1 MHALQDYQQ
10 RLTDLVHNDASRR
23 RAPITSLPGYDPSFM
38 KEGYLQKKGQRL
50 KGWKRRWFVCDG
62 RSVSYYISRKDRKPN
77 AVIPLESCTVQDG
90 GVSETWNSPRIYITD
105 GTCGVT
111 YCLSAEDGEVVT
123 AWLSVLHTAIARLQ
137 RRADRSGGSGS
148 SGETSAA
155 PTLKTLASLADDDDV
170 VVDKSSSRR
179 TAPLV
184 SGDSVVPEKRV
195 ARLTSAP
202 VHLNANARALRAK
215 TEHHHT
221 SIAMENDLASGLDR
235 LDALLTNRGAS
246 AGAGRHGV
254 VFRPLRAE
262 NGVLMSLGTTAAA
275 TSSRPRYV
283 ARASCILPVASEVAA
298 YIITDHAKRAEW
310 DVQFPRASHVASF
323 DESTELVHLDGG
335 FGFQQLTTTKP
346 FLAPQAAAVLGAVVT
361 GLVSVTVLASDALL
375 VAVVVGGIVGA
386 VVNSVDYSA
395 LCLPRDLLVLRYVR
409 ETSVLEKRAPSM
421 SDILD
426 ADGDENPPVVT
437 ILEKSVASELKLPT
451 SGVVRAHV
459 DLSGW
464 LLEPCDAGH
473 TRVTYVTDLD
483 AMGAV
488 SRQTKLEF
496 LLQRLTSVAVLREY
510 VTQSQ
515 QSAFDGAD
523 VDDDRA
529 SLDGD
534 ADALKLEED
543 DGVLLDAYG
552 DDQRSAGGVG
562 SVGPKSSQFH
572 PSVYMK
578 GMSRLPT
585 GGLKLV
591 DKEVAKKQSGVLKDV
606 IKSAGAKM
614 LEGKGTV
621 SLSLPVRIFEPRT
634 NLERLVDLFLFA
646 PTYLNAAAEQSDPLE
661 RFKLVMAFAVAGMH
675 HSVGQLKPFNPI
687 LGETYQS
694 ALNDGTEVCCEH
706 TSHHP
711 PISNFQLVGK
721 KYAICGHVL
730 WHGSFSMK
738 SNAVVQNNRGPIRV
752 SFDDG
757 TVISY
762 HLPVMQSGGFLWG
775 DRTVDLTGAVLFE
788 DRKNRLACELRF
800 NPDEKKGM
808 GGMFSAAKT
817 PSDHFRGVIVNTAT
831 DAELCEVSGS
841 WLEELRV
848 GDKAYWVYGRDR
860 SGYTVEVPEQSILTS
875 DSRNREDLQYLA
887 ANDLDGAQDWKVRL
901 EVLQRADRK
910 IRNDGRRPNH
920 WTLKDDKA
928 SH

>member
-10 RLTDLVHNDASRR
+10 RLTDLVHNDSSRR

-62 RSVSYYISRKDRKPN
+62 RAVSYYISRKDRKPN

-123 AWLSVLHTAIARLQ
+123 AWLSVLNTAVARLQ
-137 RRADRSGGSGS
+137 RRDARRADRD
-148 SGETSAA
+148 EASAA
-155 PTLKTLASLADDDDV
+155 PTLKTLASLADDDDLAE
-170 VVDKSSSRR
+170 KSSRR

-202 VHLNANARALRAK
+202 AHLNANARALRSK
-215 TEHHHT
+215 TEHQHT

-235 LDALLTNRGAS
+235 LDMLFSNRGA
-246 AGAGRHGV
+246 GGRHGV
-254 VFRPLRAE
+254 VFRPLRAD
-262 NGVLMSLGTTAAA
+262 NGVLMSLGA
-275 TSSRPRYV
+275 SSSGRAHHV
-283 ARASCILPVASEVAA
+283 ARASCILPVSSEVAA
-298 YIITDHAKRAEW
+298 YIITDNAKRAEW
-310 DVQFPRASHVASF
+310 DVQFPRAFHVASF
-323 DESTELVHLDGG
+323 DEATELVHLDGG
-335 FGFQQLTTTKP
+335 YQQLTSTKP
-346 FLAPQAAAVLGAVVT
+346 FLAPQAAALLGAVV
-361 GLVSVTVLASDALL
+361 GGVACVAAVASEALL
-375 VAVVVGGIVGA
+375 LAVVVGGIVGA
-386 VVNSVDYSA
+386 VLNSVDYSP
-395 LCLPRDLLVLRYVR
+395 LCAPRDLLVLRHVR

-451 SGVVRAHV
+451 GGVVRAHV

-464 LLEPCDAGH
+464 LLEPCDGGR

-483 AMGAV
+483 PKGFV
-488 SRQTKLEF
+488 SSQTKLEF
-496 LLQRLTSVAVLREY
+496 LLQRLASVSVLREH

-515 QSAFDGAD
+515 LSSFDGAD
-523 VDDDRA
+523 VDDRA

-534 ADALKLEED
+534 GVKDDED
-543 DGVLLDAYG
+543 DAIVSYSDDRTGVDAH
-552 DDQRSAGGVG
+552 AAE
-562 SVGPKSSQFH
+562 PKSTEYH
-572 PSVYMK
+572 PAVYMK
-578 GMSRLPT
+578 GMMRLPT

-634 NLERLVDLFLFA
+634 NLERLVDLFLYA
-646 PTYLNAAAEQSDPLE
+646 PTYLNAAAEQIDPLE

-694 ALNDGTEVCCEH
+694 LLNDGTEVCCEH

-711 PISNFQLVGK
+711 PISNFQLVGQ

-808 GGMFSAAKT
+808 GGMFSASKT
-817 PSDHFRGVIVNTAT
+817 PSDHIRGVIINTAT
-831 DAELCEVSGS
+831 ESELCEVSGS

-848 GDKAYWVYGRDR
+848 GDKAYWVYGRER
-860 SGYTVEVPEQSILTS
+860 SGYTVAVPEQSILAS

-887 ANDLDGAQDWKVRL
+887 ANDLDAAQDWKVRL

-920 WTLKDDKA
+920 WTLKEDKA
-928 SH
+928 GH